1 MDHQQATQLTA
12 VEKYILD
19 ELPPE
24 LRDEFE
30 EHYFDCQDCATDLRA
45 SAGFIDAARREF
57 KLNPLKKSAP
67 ATGSKSRLVSRWPSA
82 LAWSALAASLLVI
95 AYQNVI
101 VYPRFKAEIAEL
113 KAPEILPQV
122 SLVGG
127 NSRGGQ
133 IPVATVG
140 SGRPF
145 LLLVD
150 IPAEDRFSSYSC
162 LLYSPSGS
170 LAWRVDVSAQ
180 QAKDTVSIRVP
191 SAGPGIVYP
200 GPGEYSLTV
209 QGNMAGSAVD
219 LAHYRFSLSSHD

>member
-1 MDHQQATQLTA
+1 MDHHQATELTA
-12 VEKYILD
+12 VEKYLLD

-30 EHYFDCQDCATDLRA
+30 EHFFDCQDCATDLRA
-45 SAGFIDAARREF
+45 TAGFIDAAKREF
-57 KLNPLKKSAP
+57 AVNPVKKPAP
-67 ATGSKSRLVSRWPSA
+67 VVVAGSKSRLVSLWPSA
-82 LAWSALAASLLVI
+82 FAWSALAASLLVI
-95 AYQNVI
+95 AYQNVVI
-101 VYPRFKAEIAEL
+101 YPHFKTEIAEL

-133 IPVATVG
+133 VPSATVR
-140 SGRPF
+140 SGQPF

-150 IPAEDRFSSYSC
+150 IPTEDRFSSYTC
-162 LLYSPSGS
+162 LLNSPSGS
-170 LAWRVDVSAQ
+170 LVWRVEVSPQ

-191 SAGPGIVYP
+191 SADRGS
-200 GPGEYSLTV
+200 GEYTMTV

-219 LAHYRFSLSSHD
+219 LAHYRFSLSSHE